1 VAITMAVL
9 AVTAWVLLHTDDV
22 WYRMATV
29 VTALL
34 LVMPFQS
41 NHYMVL
47 LLIPVAVLIRDRNQW
62 WVLALMAVCD
72 TLVRYQYN
80 MVRIVEST
88 WPASAG
94 TVMLVVVW
102 GWLVWQRVSA
112 PAQQSPIET

>member
-1 VAITMAVL
+1 
-9 AVTAWVLLHTDDV
+9 
-22 WYRMATV
+22 MATV

-47 LLIPVAVLIRDRNQW
+47 LLIPVSVLIRDRSQW

-80 MVRIVEST
+80 MVRMVEST

-112 PAQQSPIET
+112 SAQQSPTET